1 MGSRQT
7 AGTDA
12 SVYMQIFGD
21 QGDAGIIDL
30 KQVMLSTSGQFAAGK
45 ECKLEMETVDV
56 GMVSL

>member
-1 MGSRQT
+1 MHADIWGSR
-7 AGTDA
+7 
-12 SVYMQIFGD
+12 
-21 QGDAGIIDL
+21 DAGIIDL